1 MVAHGHVLLYSW
13 RGSGWRCLAAQK
25 YTAEGESQDRLR
37 GLWLPQ
43 VEGGDW
49 NGGSFVL
56 ARGERTSPAD
66 PMHVDA
72 DLIESPA
79 GHQYL
84 NDARDRQEEEEVERG
99 EVREEGGEV
108 LEL

>member
-1 MVAHGHVLLYSW
+1 
-13 RGSGWRCLAAQK
+13 
-25 YTAEGESQDRLR
+25 
-37 GLWLPQ
+37 
-43 VEGGDW
+43 
-49 NGGSFVL
+49 
-56 ARGERTSPAD
+56 
-66 PMHVDA
+66 MHVDA

-108 LEL
+108 LDL